1 VPGACAGYALR
12 VARTVATAG
21 VPPAKVWAVLA
32 DPYAYPRWVVGAD
45 TIRYVEGNWPAPGA
59 KIHHRVGRGPFK
71 LNDNTEVIESAPP
84 NRLVLQARTRPL
96 GTVRV
101 TMELVPLNGGTRVTM
116 IEDPG
121 DTYTRLLFNVVL
133 DRVVAKRNVESLR
146 RLVSLA
152 SGSPPAEEPAIE
164 SPSTSQ
170 DSAGSRA

>member
-1 VPGACAGYALR
+1 
-12 VARTVATAG
+12 
-21 VPPAKVWAVLA
+21 
-32 DPYAYPRWVVGAD
+32 VG
-45 TIRYVEGNWPAPGA
+45 W
-59 KIHHRVGRGPFK
+59 GPFK
-71 LNDNTEVIESAPP
+71 LNDNTEVVESAPP

-96 GTVRV
+96 GTASV
-101 TMELVPLNGGTRVTM
+101 TMELVPLNGGTRITM

-121 DTYTRLLFNVVL
+121 DAYTRLLFNVVL
-133 DRVVAKRNVESLR
+133 DRLLAKRNVEALR